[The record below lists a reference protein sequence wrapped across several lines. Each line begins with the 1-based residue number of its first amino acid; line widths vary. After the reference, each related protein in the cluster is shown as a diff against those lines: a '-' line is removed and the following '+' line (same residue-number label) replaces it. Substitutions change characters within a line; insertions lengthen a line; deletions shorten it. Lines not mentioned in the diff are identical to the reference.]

1 MTCLGQPLACVI
13 GLCQA
18 LEQQRI
24 PGNRNLSCVDPAM
37 KPYQHMCFIEQDLHF
52 STENPLRAGLVTSL
66 GFGHVSAALLL
77 LHPGAFVSALDQEQ
91 KAAYQQK
98 SEERRRRGNY
108 LWEEIRMG
116 KAQAFQRV
124 QHRRFHAKDGSK
136 EQSAEETAML
146 LNPQSRLVN
155 GFYQSDKQ

>member
-1 MTCLGQPLACVI
+1 M
-13 GLCQA
+13 
-18 LEQQRI
+18 
-24 PGNRNLSCVDPAM
+24 
-37 KPYQHMCFIEQDLHF
+37 
-52 STENPLRAGLVTSL
+52 VTSL

-77 LHPGAFVSALDQEQ
+77 LHPTAFTQALSDADKENYL
-91 KAAYQQK
+91 KK

-146 LNPQSRLVN
+146 LNPAARLID
-155 GFYQSDKQ
+155 GFYHSEPSK